1 MPEVRFDRQ
10 FRTPSS
16 EGYFIVEGSTRLGI
30 VDLHF
35 TATNVRA
42 TLILEREL
50 GREDL
55 LKLIE
60 QIDEDLVLS
69 ADVPRDDL
77 LVSVYI
83 GHDAGFFNDET
94 LSEEGDYLD
103 DDEDEMDEQDQLG
116 LDRSLR

>member
-1 MPEVRFDRQ
+1 MDDIHFDRQ

-16 EGYFIVEGSTRLGI
+16 EGFYIVHGKTRLGV

-35 TATNVRA
+35 TSTNVRA
-42 TLILEREL
+42 TLILEQAME
-50 GREDL
+50 REDL
-55 LKLIE
+55 TKLIE

-83 GHDAGFFNDET
+83 GHDAGFFDDQSMGEET
-94 LSEEGDYLD
+94 AYLEEEAGELD
-103 DDEDEMDEQDQLG
+103 DDDDDELA
-116 LDRSLR
+116 

>member
-1 MPEVRFDRQ
+1 MNDIRFDRQ

-16 EGYFIVEGSTRLGI
+16 EGYFIVQQNTRLGI

-50 GREDL
+50 ERTDL
-55 LKLIE
+55 VKLIE

-77 LVSVYI
+77 LVSIYV
-83 GHDAGFFNDET
+83 GRDMGFINDET
-94 LSEEGDYLD
+94 MAEESDDYFE
-103 DDEDEMDEQDQLG
+103 EDVTADTGTAD
-116 LDRSLR
+116 

>member
-1 MPEVRFDRQ
+1 MDDIRFDRQ

-16 EGYFIVEGSTRLGI
+16 EGYFIVQGSTRLGI

-35 TATNVRA
+35 TTTNVRA

-50 GREDL
+50 ERDAL
-55 LKLIE
+55 VKLIE

-83 GHDAGFFNDET
+83 GHDAGFLNDDSMSEE
-94 LSEEGDYLD
+94 SDFEEEGDEEELVV
-103 DDEDEMDEQDQLG
+103 E
-116 LDRSLR
+116 